1 MLMPNPDPIFLRA
14 SVSDRCNLHCIYC
27 PKTEGM
33 ENRVPSNLRGHS
45 LSVDEY
51 CINLEHLARNGL
63 RGISFSGGEPTLNSD
78 LPIIVARAAELF
90 DRVELTTNGRFL
102 TKMIPSLTPYL
113 DILKVSLDAIDSQL
127 AHAINNGSMEDVQ
140 RAVAAIRSGCSAGIR
155 VGVNVVVMRSTV
167 NQIENI
173 IDLCKKVNSEGLP
186 GKVYVSLLDFYY
198 SEERRLIWE
207 QEFFP
212 IVELEA
218 RFISR
223 YGPSVV
229 QERFGC
235 RFFWFDADGVQ
246 VRFKDSYTVTH
257 RAPKCRDCQ
266 RYCQEGIYGLM
277 HSIEGWVTT
286 CPNDDPAYGVH
297 LSPGLSAEEVDLR
310 LGPLLKDIQQAKP
323 DHNSF
328 VTMLTT
334 HGLDPA
340 LASGCTSNNTSATKG
355 K

>member
-1 MLMPNPDPIFLRA
+1 MQD
-14 SVSDRCNLHCIYC
+14 
-27 PKTEGM
+27 
-33 ENRVPSNLRGHS
+33 S

-78 LPIIVARAAELF
+78 LPKIVARAAELF

-113 DILKVSLDAIDSQL
+113 DILKVSLDAVDSQL
-127 AHAINNGSMEDVQ
+127 AHAINNGSMEDVE

-167 NQIENI
+167 NQIEDI

-223 YGPSVV
+223 YGPNVV

-235 RFFWFDADGVQ
+235 RFFLV
-246 VRFKDSYTVTH
+246 
-257 RAPKCRDCQ
+257 
-266 RYCQEGIYGLM
+266 
-277 HSIEGWVTT
+277 
-286 CPNDDPAYGVH
+286 
-297 LSPGLSAEEVDLR
+297 
-310 LGPLLKDIQQAKP
+310 
-323 DHNSF
+323 
-328 VTMLTT
+328 
-334 HGLDPA
+334 
-340 LASGCTSNNTSATKG
+340 
-355 K
+355 